1 MEINNIT
8 PICKILVVGVG
19 GGGCNAVNR
28 MIASG
33 LKSASFIAAN
43 TDKQALM
50 LSKANV
56 QIQLGE
62 KLTKGLGA
70 GADPEIGRKAAE
82 ESKAQISERLR
93 GTDLVFIT
101 AGMGGGTGTGA
112 APVIASIAK
121 EMGILTIAVVTKPF
135 AFEGKTRLANAELGI
150 KSLAKCVDTLVV
162 IPNDRLLSIAPKGTS
177 IVDAFKYADEVLR
190 QGIQGISD
198 LIATPSLINLDFAD
212 VRTVMKNRGLAHMG
226 IGEGKGDK
234 RNEMA
239 VRSAI
244 ASPLLETSINGAK
257 AVIINVKGGFD
268 LTLEEVNE
276 AVNMVKDVVSP
287 DANTIFGA
295 TIDENYNERMIVTI
309 VATGFEGSRFE
320 NATARAAGRPNPLMG
335 QQQARVPL
343 PSDSGNFDKARFND
357 FVTGKPTTPSLFDKG
372 YGAARPMQ
380 PQGYS
385 MPNGA
390 YPRRDETTNM
400 DLWNRLNSGM
410 PASQN
415 PNAMGNMNQQRNYP
429 EAEYDRKYGINP
441 NAEANQYGY
450 GSVQNSQGAPEDQI
464 NMIKQAIYG
473 ENQNANRPEAIK
485 PNIPVQNQGVQGS
498 VHIDDP
504 EVPPFLRRKFGK

>member
-8 PICKILVVGVG
+8 PICKILVIGVG

-28 MIASG
+28 MIVSG
-33 LKSASFIAAN
+33 LKSASFVAAN

-50 LSKANV
+50 LSKSAV

-82 ESKAQISERLR
+82 ESRAQITEKLR
-93 GTDLVFIT
+93 GVDLVFIT

-135 AFEGKTRLANAELGI
+135 EFEGKTRLANAELGI
-150 KSLAKCVDTLVV
+150 KNLSKCVDTLVV
-162 IPNDRLLSIAPKGTS
+162 IPNDRLLSIVPKGTS

-226 IGEGKGDK
+226 IGEGKGEK
-234 RNEMA
+234 RNELA
-239 VRSAI
+239 VRQAI

-268 LTLEEVNE
+268 LTLEEVND
-276 AVNMVKDVVSP
+276 AVHMVKDVVSP

-295 TIDENYNERMIVTI
+295 TIDENYNDRMIVTI
-309 VATGFEGSRFE
+309 VATGFEGSKFE
-320 NATARAAGRPNPLMG
+320 NATNPAQRQGLG
-335 QQQARVPL
+335 QVVPK
-343 PSDSGNFDKARFND
+343 PQDSGNFDKNKYND
-357 FVTGKPTTPSLFDKG
+357 FVAGKPVISSLFDRGFGEAPKQE
-372 YGAARPMQ
+372 Q
-380 PQGYS
+380 PRENTSRYS
-385 MPNGA
+385 
-390 YPRRDETTNM
+390 DV
-400 DLWNRLNSGM
+400 DLWNKLSNTEVKQGVND
-410 PASQN
+410 QT
-415 PNAMGNMNQQRNYP
+415 NA
-429 EAEYDRKYGINP
+429 EFERKYG
-441 NAEANQYGY
+441 
-450 GSVQNSQGAPEDQI
+450 QI
-464 NMIKQAIYG
+464 NQA
-473 ENQNANRPEAIK
+473 
-485 PNIPVQNQGVQGS
+485 PVQRPVQQPVQPQVVQQQPVQPQQPRPVQTGDTNS
-498 VHIDDP
+498 RINIDDP
-504 EVPPFLRRKFGK
+504 EIPPFLRRKFNK

>member
-33 LKSASFIAAN
+33 LKSASFVAAN

-50 LSKANV
+50 MSKASV

-82 ESKAQISERLR
+82 ESRAQICEKLR
-93 GTDLVFIT
+93 GVDLVFIT

-112 APVIASIAK
+112 APVIAGIAR

-135 AFEGKTRLANAELGI
+135 EFEGRTRLANAELGI
-150 KSLAKCVDTLVV
+150 KNLSKCVDTLVV
-162 IPNDRLLSIAPKGTS
+162 IPNDRLLQIAPKGTS

-226 IGEGKGDK
+226 IGEGKGEK
-234 RNEMA
+234 RNEIA
-239 VRSAI
+239 VRQAI

-268 LTLEEVNE
+268 LTLEEVND
-276 AVNMVKDVVSP
+276 AVNMIKEVVSP

-295 TIDENYNERMIVTI
+295 TIDENFNDTMVVTI

-320 NATARAAGRPNPLMG
+320 NATSSGGSNQRLNLMG
-335 QQQARVPL
+335 QNLNSQISRPQ
-343 PSDSGNFDKARFND
+343 DMGNFDRSRYNQYVA
-357 FVTGKPTTPSLFDKG
+357 GKPAMPSLFEKQSLNDYQNMKNLNQSLG
-372 YGAARPMQ
+372 
-380 PQGYS
+380 S
-385 MPNGA
+385 MPMGGSQNA
-390 YPRRDETTNM
+390 ETRKESYSNV
-400 DLWNRLNSGM
+400 DLWNKLNTTSAQPQQNTQSSYASSQMSGGM
-410 PASQN
+410 S
-415 PNAMGNMNQQRNYP
+415 
-429 EAEYDRKYGINP
+429 ETDLDKKYGISNNQSTYGNTQRP
-441 NAEANQYGY
+441 ANQPDQRPQG
-450 GSVQNSQGAPEDQI
+450 GSSLNS
-464 NMIKQAIYG
+464 
-473 ENQNANRPEAIK
+473 
-485 PNIPVQNQGVQGS
+485 NIRV
-498 VHIDDP
+498 DDADI
-504 EVPPFLRRKFGK
+504 PPFLRRKFNK

>member
-33 LKSASFIAAN
+33 LKSASFVAAN

-50 LSKANV
+50 MSKATM

-82 ESKAQISERLR
+82 ESRSQICEKLR
-93 GTDLVFIT
+93 GVDLVFIT

-112 APVIASIAK
+112 APVIASIAR

-135 AFEGKTRLANAELGI
+135 EFEGRTRLANAEVGI
-150 KSLAKCVDTLVV
+150 KNLSKCVDTLVV
-162 IPNDRLLSIAPKGTS
+162 IPNDRLLSIAQKGTS

-226 IGEGKGDK
+226 IGEGKGEK
-234 RNEMA
+234 RNKIA
-239 VRSAI
+239 VRQAI

-257 AVIINVKGGFD
+257 AVIINIKGGFD
-268 LTLEEVNE
+268 LTLEEVND
-276 AVNMVKDVVSP
+276 AVNLVKEVVSP
-287 DANTIFGA
+287 EANTIFGT
-295 TIDENYNERMIVTI
+295 TIDEEYNDRMIVTI

-320 NATARAAGRPNPLMG
+320 NATNQNQAQRPANVQIPNISKP
-335 QQQARVPL
+335 QET
-343 PSDSGNFDKARFND
+343 GNFDRNKFND
-357 FVTGKPTTPSLFDKG
+357 YVAGKPTMMSLFERNENEQPKVQNPVM
-372 YGAARPMQ
+372 RPEFIKEKRE
-380 PQGYS
+380 
-385 MPNGA
+385 A
-390 YPRRDETTNM
+390 YTDV
-400 DLWNRLNSGM
+400 DLWNRLKST
-410 PASQN
+410 SQN
-415 PNAMGNMNQQRNYP
+415 VAPKNQ
-429 EAEYDRKYGINP
+429 EEEFDRKYGLIKDYAEQKTMNEQNFQDVSQPRQNIQNPTQVQPINIERTARLDSNVKVD
-441 NAEANQYGY
+441 NAE
-450 GSVQNSQGAPEDQI
+450 I
-464 NMIKQAIYG
+464 
-473 ENQNANRPEAIK
+473 
-485 PNIPVQNQGVQGS
+485 
-498 VHIDDP
+498 
-504 EVPPFLRRKFGK
+504 PPFLRRKFNK

>member
-33 LKSASFIAAN
+33 LKSASFVAAN

-50 LSKANV
+50 MSKASI

-82 ESKAQISERLR
+82 ESRAQICEKLR
-93 GTDLVFIT
+93 GVDLVFIT

-112 APVIASIAK
+112 APVIASIAR

-135 AFEGKTRLANAELGI
+135 EFEGRTRLANAELGI
-150 KSLAKCVDTLVV
+150 KNLSKCVDTLVV
-162 IPNDRLLSIAPKGTS
+162 IPNDRLLQIAPKGTS

-226 IGEGKGDK
+226 IGEGKGEK
-234 RNEMA
+234 RNEIA
-239 VRSAI
+239 VRQAI

-268 LTLEEVNE
+268 LTLEEVND
-276 AVNMVKDVVSP
+276 AVTMIKEVVSP
-287 DANTIFGA
+287 EANTIFGA
-295 TIDENYNERMIVTI
+295 TIDENYNDTMIVTI

-320 NATARAAGRPNPLMG
+320 NATASGASKLNLMG
-335 QQQARVPL
+335 QGASTSISKPQET
-343 PSDSGNFDKARFND
+343 GNFDRSKYDQFIA
-357 FVTGKPTTPSLFDKG
+357 GKPVMPSLFEKSNINDYQNMKNLNQSLG
-372 YGAARPMQ
+372 SQEPPKKENY
-380 PQGYS
+380 
-385 MPNGA
+385 
-390 YPRRDETTNM
+390 TNM
-400 DLWNRLNSGM
+400 DLWNKLSATSAPQQPREEIKE
-410 PASQN
+410 N
-415 PNAMGNMNQQRNYP
+415 PNRLSEEELA
-429 EAEYDRKYGINP
+429 RKYGLIGNP
-441 NAEANQYGY
+441 NQSHIAATSRPVEPQQPRPT
-450 GSVQNSQGAPEDQI
+450 SSLNS
-464 NMIKQAIYG
+464 NIK
-473 ENQNANRPEAIK
+473 
-485 PNIPVQNQGVQGS
+485 V
-498 VHIDDP
+498 DDADI
-504 EVPPFLRRKFGK
+504 PPFLRRKFNK

>member
-1 MEINNIT
+1 MEINNVT

-33 LKSASFIAAN
+33 LKSASFVAAN

-50 LSKANV
+50 MSKATM

-82 ESKAQISERLR
+82 ESRTQICDKLR
-93 GTDLVFIT
+93 GVDLVFIT

-112 APVIASIAK
+112 APVIASIAR

-135 AFEGKTRLANAELGI
+135 EFEGRTRLANAEVGI
-150 KSLAKCVDTLVV
+150 KNLSKCVDTLVV

-226 IGEGKGDK
+226 IGEGKGEK
-234 RNEMA
+234 RNEIA
-239 VRSAI
+239 VRQAI

-268 LTLEEVNE
+268 LTLEEVND
-276 AVNMVKDVVSP
+276 AVNLVKEVVSP
-287 DANTIFGA
+287 EANTIFGT
-295 TIDENYNERMIVTI
+295 TIDEEYNDRMIVTI

-320 NATARAAGRPNPLMG
+320 NATNQNQVQRPVG
-335 QQQARVPL
+335 AQL
-343 PSDSGNFDKARFND
+343 PNAPKPQETGNFDRAKFND
-357 FVTGKPTTPSLFDKG
+357 YVAGKPTMVSLFERTGEAPKVHNPVM
-372 YGAARPMQ
+372 RPEFIKEK
-380 PQGYS
+380 
-385 MPNGA
+385 
-390 YPRRDETTNM
+390 RETYTDV
-400 DLWNRLNSGM
+400 DLWNKLKAS
-410 PASQN
+410 SQN
-415 PNAMGNMNQQRNYP
+415 DMPRNR
-429 EAEYDRKYGINP
+429 EEELDRKYGLTRDYPEQTMVPPTINP
-441 NAEANQYGY
+441 AA
-450 GSVQNSQGAPEDQI
+450 SQ
-464 NMIKQAIYG
+464 
-473 ENQNANRPEAIK
+473 RPT
-485 PNIPVQNQGVQGS
+485 VQNQAQSQPINIERTARLDSNIKVDNAE
-498 VHIDDP
+498 I
-504 EVPPFLRRKFGK
+504 PPFLRRKFNK